1 MIGPKIRVTGFESAN
16 LAGDAWRVYPQKLD
30 RSTSAA
36 GGIQTQAVCGLYF
49 ADEASQT

>member
-1 MIGPKIRVTGFESAN
+1 MIGPKIRVTGFESEN

-36 GGIQTQAVCGLYF
+36 GGIQTQAVCGLCF

>member
-1 MIGPKIRVTGFESAN
+1 MIGPKIRVTGFESGN

-36 GGIQTQAVCGLYF
+36 GGIQTQAVCGLCF
-49 ADEASQT
+49 ADDASQT